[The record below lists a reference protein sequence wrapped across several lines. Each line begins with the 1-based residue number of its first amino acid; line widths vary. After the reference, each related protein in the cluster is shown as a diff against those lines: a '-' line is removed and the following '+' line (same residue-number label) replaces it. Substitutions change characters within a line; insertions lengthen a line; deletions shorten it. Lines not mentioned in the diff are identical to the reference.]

1 MEFLGL
7 DISREKQSMA
17 TTWEIAIPDTS
28 TKATGTT
35 DPDTGR
41 DSPIV
46 SH

>member
-7 DISREKQSMA
+7 DTSREKQSMA
-17 TTWEIAIPDTS
+17 ATWEIAIPDTS
-28 TKATGTT
+28 TEATGTA
-35 DPDTGR
+35 DSDTGR